1 MNRLLRLVGIG
12 SAPAGVLEQEHV
24 PRAAPGSARGAL
36 GPPARSWL
44 MVRVPRLAPSE
55 SAAGA
60 GKRRDGAPIGATCPK
75 GRVTQKDCRAD
86 RRAVPLAFEKRG
98 PRNKARA
105 RFAPRERSNLPKM
118 NEFRGGRFAGLLRS
132 AGAA

>member
-1 MNRLLRLVGIG
+1 
-12 SAPAGVLEQEHV
+12 
-24 PRAAPGSARGAL
+24 
-36 GPPARSWL
+36 

-60 GKRRDGAPIGATCPK
+60 GKRRDGAPMGATCPK

>member
-1 MNRLLRLVGIG
+1 
-12 SAPAGVLEQEHV
+12 
-24 PRAAPGSARGAL
+24 
-36 GPPARSWL
+36 

-86 RRAVPLAFEKRG
+86 RRAVPLAFESEGHETKLGRVS
-98 PRNKARA
+98 R
-105 RFAPRERSNLPKM
+105 REND
-118 NEFRGGRFAGLLRS
+118 
-132 AGAA
+132 GACPQ